1 MRRCGGAGLGRSP
14 TPPAPPRPYL
24 QPRAAAFWGFPRGA
38 QPGGG
43 GGGGGTGRDSPMEA
57 RRCAAPR
64 RAVPEIAAKG
74 RSGAGLGQIKG
85 AVKKQLAG
93 GSVLAVYI

>member
-1 MRRCGGAGLGRSP
+1 MDTEEEGV
-14 TPPAPPRPYL
+14 
-24 QPRAAAFWGFPRGA
+24 AAMSAYDEPL
-38 QPGGG
+38 
-43 GGGGGTGRDSPMEA
+43 EV

-85 AVKKQLAG
+85 ADKKQLAG